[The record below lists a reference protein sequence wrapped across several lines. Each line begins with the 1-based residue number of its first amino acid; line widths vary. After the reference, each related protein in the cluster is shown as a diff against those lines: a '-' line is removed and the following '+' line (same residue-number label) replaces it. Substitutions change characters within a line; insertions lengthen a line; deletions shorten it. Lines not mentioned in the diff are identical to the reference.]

1 MFLRG
6 NMEVEY
12 IEINKIKPY
21 LKNAKKHP
29 EEQVKRIAASIKE
42 FGYAQ
47 PLVVDKDNVLV
58 IGHGRLLASKK
69 LGISKVPIVRL
80 DALTDEQIKALR
92 LADNRTNESEWDMP
106 LLEDELKDIF
116 SIDMTDFGF
125 NLDFMD
131 EEDEDEEEKEIDD
144 RDPSC
149 QHNVFENQD
158 RMQFACNGFYGMP
171 EMRPTQTTGDKMLR
185 FMDWKEV
192 EDPENYIAHFYSSL
206 SAHGESRISTWIG

>member
-131 EEDEDEEEKEIDD
+131 EEDEEE
-144 RDPSC
+144 
-149 QHNVFENQD
+149 QV
-158 RMQFACNGFYGMP
+158 A
-171 EMRPTQTTGDKMLR
+171 
-185 FMDWKEV
+185 EV
-192 EDPENYIAHFYSSL
+192 V
-206 SAHGESRISTWIG
+206 